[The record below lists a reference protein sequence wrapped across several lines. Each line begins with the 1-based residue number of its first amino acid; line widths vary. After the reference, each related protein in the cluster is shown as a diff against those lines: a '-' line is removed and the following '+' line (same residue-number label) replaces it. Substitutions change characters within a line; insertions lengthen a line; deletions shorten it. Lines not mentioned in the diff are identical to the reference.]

1 MQFRVPDWLSYEIR
15 HKMERLREGYER
27 LHVKDAIND
36 NPRAVVILAL
46 LSVLLLAVV
55 LSLVGRRAPGPRYK
69 ESKKAWFYDLNTGEL
84 FSGSSK
90 QTGPIE
96 ASSGPLPNGEPA
108 GVRAHVYSYLSD
120 PNAAELFVGF
130 LEKPDPKV
138 DAKALTSDR
147 RNFKEW
153 PREKGIHPH
162 RTIGRNRDHRPVDGD
177 HCSGLET
184 CTRPRARNSLPFEV
198 AATGDHP

>member
-15 HKMERLREGYER
+15 HKIERLRERYER
-27 LHVKDAIND
+27 LHVKEAIND
-36 NPRAVVILAL
+36 NPRAVVGVAL

-55 LSLVGRRAPGPRYK
+55 VSLVGRRAPGPRYK

-96 ASSGPLPNGEPA
+96 APSGPLPNGEPA
-108 GVRAHVYSYLSD
+108 GLRAHVYSFLSD

-130 LEKPDPKV
+130 LEKPDPNA
-138 DAKALTSDR
+138 DAKKLSSDR

-153 PREKGIHPH
+153 ARGRLIRRVGGDTWISPTSQRGRQIIQELTHPN
-162 RTIGRNRDHRPVDGD
+162 TYGQTPIYQSP
-177 HCSGLET
+177 
-184 CTRPRARNSLPFEV
+184 
-198 AATGDHP
+198 

>member
-15 HKMERLREGYER
+15 HKIERLREGYER

-36 NPRAVVILAL
+36 HPRTVAIIAV
-46 LSVLLLAVV
+46 LSVLLLGLV
-55 LSLVGRRAPGPRYK
+55 LSLVRRETSGPPRYK

-84 FSGSSK
+84 FSASSK
-90 QTGPIE
+90 QTGPIK
-96 ASSGPLPNGEPA
+96 APSGPLPNGKPA

-130 LEKPDPKV
+130 LEKPDPKANV
-138 DAKALTSDR
+138 KKLSSDR

-153 PREKGIHPH
+153 ARGRLIRRVGGDEWISPTSQRGRQIIQELTHPNSQGQTPVYQSPR
-162 RTIGRNRDHRPVDGD
+162 
-177 HCSGLET
+177 
-184 CTRPRARNSLPFEV
+184 
-198 AATGDHP
+198 